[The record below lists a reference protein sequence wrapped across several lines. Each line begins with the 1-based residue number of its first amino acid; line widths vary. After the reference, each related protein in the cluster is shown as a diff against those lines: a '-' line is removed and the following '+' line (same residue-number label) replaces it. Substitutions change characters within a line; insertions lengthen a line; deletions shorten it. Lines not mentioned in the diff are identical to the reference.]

1 MIIKFK
7 SEDAMNRFVEST
19 PHTDPHNL
27 MLAGLVGLGEFSVH
41 QKPEYPDHNGY
52 WIVISGTFF
61 YICTYEMYL
70 FEIVGE

>member
-7 SEDAMNRFVEST
+7 SEEAMNRFVEST
-19 PHTDPHNL
+19 PYTDPHNL

-41 QKPEYPDHNGY
+41 HKHGCRGHDGY
-52 WIVISGTFF
+52 WIVISGTDF
-61 YICTYEMYL
+61 YISSYEMYL